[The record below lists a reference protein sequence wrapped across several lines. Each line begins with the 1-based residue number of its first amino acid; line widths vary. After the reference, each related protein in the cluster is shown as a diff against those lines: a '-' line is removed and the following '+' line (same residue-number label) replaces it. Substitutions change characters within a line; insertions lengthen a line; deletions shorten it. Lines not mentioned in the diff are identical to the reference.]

1 MEPVTVTTAILAA
14 IAAGATAGVTD
25 TAKKAIGDAYAG
37 LKTLLKRKFGGDS
50 KVVEAVEKLERDPES
65 AGWKETV
72 GKEAAKAGANQ
83 DQELIA
89 AAEDVLA
96 KLKELPA
103 DAQQHIQS
111 AIGNYIAQADR
122 GGTAKVIVDR
132 KP

>member
-1 MEPVTVTTAILAA
+1 MEPVTTAILGA
-14 IAAGATAGVTD
+14 IAAGATAGLTD

-37 LKTLLKRKFGGDS
+37 LKALLKRKFGGSS
-50 KVVEAVEKLERDPES
+50 KVVEAVEKLEDDPES

-89 AAEDVLA
+89 AAEAVLA

-103 DAQQHIQS
+103 SERQHIQS
-111 AIGNYIAQADR
+111 AIGSYIAQADR
-122 GGTAKVIVDR
+122 GGTAKVYINR
-132 KP
+132 KE